1 MQRGSELAKSAPVGR
16 SLHTKGRLRY
26 VNLSCSIGYNSTRRR
41 PVELSVPHQS
51 VEMDAMGYRTRATSV
66 AIGLLLVVLASG
78 SAAQPP
84 IVPEQPLVF
93 EGRVLWVDFGNQA
106 MAVAPANNT
115 PAVTIDLHRIRQGDY
130 QGFRG
135 NEYVRIVGY
144 ILRPSRRIQ
153 AFELYLVTPWFPT
166 APP

>member
-1 MQRGSELAKSAPVGR
+1 MV
-16 SLHTKGRLRY
+16 
-26 VNLSCSIGYNSTRRR
+26 V
-41 PVELSVPHQS
+41 
-51 VEMDAMGYRTRATSV
+51 MGYRTRARSV
-66 AIGLLLVVLASG
+66 AIGLLLVVLASET
-78 SAAQPP
+78 AAQPP
-84 IVPEQPLVF
+84 TVPEQPLVF
-93 EGRVLWVDFGNQA
+93 EGRVLWVDFGNQT

-144 ILRPSRRIQ
+144 ILRPSRRVQ

-166 APP
+166 TPP

>member
-1 MQRGSELAKSAPVGR
+1 
-16 SLHTKGRLRY
+16 
-26 VNLSCSIGYNSTRRR
+26 
-41 PVELSVPHQS
+41 
-51 VEMDAMGYRTRATSV
+51 MGCRTRATSV
-66 AIGLLLVVLASG
+66 AVGLLLVLFASETA
-78 SAAQPP
+78 SQPP
-84 IVPEQPLVF
+84 TVPEQPLVF
-93 EGRVLWVDFGNQA
+93 EGRVLWVDFGSQA

-115 PAVTIDLHRIRQGDY
+115 PAVTIDLHRIRQSDY

-166 APP
+166 EPP